1 MESTDSRSGQTQWYA
16 LYTDVRQER
25 NVERSLLNRGLEVY
39 LPRLTDKGT
48 SGSQAMDNS
57 SSATPTQACGAR
69 TVVRPIKR
77 LLFPRYVFARCNV
90 AKPTYLG
97 IKKTIGVKYFV
108 GYDGAP
114 TPIPE
119 EQIDSIRILLGG
131 REHVSLH
138 PALQVGRQVRVL
150 RGPFRGAL
158 GHLVEISR
166 NHHRLVVNLDM
177 LSSSIAVNIE
187 AADVEPY

>member
-1 MESTDSRSGQTQWYA
+1 MESAKPSPGQTQWYA

-25 NVERSLLNRGLEVY
+25 NVERSLLNRGIEVY
-39 LPRLTDKGT
+39 LPRMSDTGT
-48 SGSQAMDNS
+48 L
-57 SSATPTQACGAR
+57 GAQTRNPSPGPR
-69 TVVRPIKR
+69 TEARPIKR
-77 LLFPRYVFARCNV
+77 LLFPRYVFTRCNV
-90 AKPTYLG
+90 VKATYLAV
-97 IKKTIGVKYFV
+97 KKTIGVKYFV

-150 RGPFRGAL
+150 RGHFRGAL

-187 AADVEPY
+187 ASDVEPY